1 MRILICNYEY
11 PPLGGG
17 GGVVTAL
24 LAQELTKR
32 HEVTVLTSQGL
43 GLPSDSIEEGVRVV
57 RAPVFFRKQKDSA
70 NVPSMLAF
78 IPMGIRLG
86 KRLLKEEKFDVI
98 NTHFA
103 LPSGPVGDALARSA
117 GIPNVL
123 SVHGG
128 DLYDPS
134 KLTSPHRHPLLRW
147 WIKRL
152 AHRADAVVGQSSNT
166 IENLRNY
173 FTPDVSSERIPL
185 GIKKPEVAPSPRSK
199 YGFREDE
206 VILTTLGRLV
216 ARKANDQLISMVAA
230 LKNEALR
237 LVIMGSGPQE
247 EFLKEE
253 AQKMG
258 VGSQVS
264 FMGFVDD
271 TEKFELLEMSD
282 IYVSTSQHEG
292 FGLVF
297 LEAMHCGL
305 PIVCYDH
312 GGQTD
317 FLRDDETGFV
327 VKLNDEAAFKERLRQ
342 LVDDVELRR
351 SLGDYNRQAVNDY
364 YIDNCARRYE
374 EVFEK
379 VVGSMIPQS
388 I

>member
-24 LAQELTKR
+24 LAQELTRR

-43 GLPSDSIEEGVRVV
+43 GLPAESIEEGVRVV
-57 RAPVFFRKQKDSA
+57 RTPVFFRKQKTSA

-78 IPMGIRLG
+78 IPMGIKRG

-134 KLTSPHRHPLLRW
+134 KFTSPHRHPLLRW
-147 WIKRL
+147 WIRRL
-152 AHRADAVVGQSSNT
+152 ALRADSVVGQSSNT
-166 IENLRNY
+166 IDNLRNY
-173 FTPDVSSERIPL
+173 FTSDVYPERIPL
-185 GIKKPEVAPSPRSK
+185 GIKKPEIAPSSRSK

-216 ARKANDQLISMVAA
+216 ARKANAQLISMLAA

-237 LVIMGSGPQE
+237 LVIMGSG
-247 EFLKEE
+247 
-253 AQKMG
+253 
-258 VGSQVS
+258 
-264 FMGFVDD
+264 
-271 TEKFELLEMSD
+271 
-282 IYVSTSQHEG
+282 
-292 FGLVF
+292 
-297 LEAMHCGL
+297 
-305 PIVCYDH
+305 
-312 GGQTD
+312 
-317 FLRDDETGFV
+317 
-327 VKLNDEAAFKERLRQ
+327 RQ
-342 LVDDVELRR
+342 
-351 SLGDYNRQAVNDY
+351 
-364 YIDNCARRYE
+364 
-374 EVFEK
+374 
-379 VVGSMIPQS
+379 QS
-388 I
+388 G

>member
-24 LAQELTKR
+24 LAEELARR

-43 GLPSDSIEEGVRVV
+43 GLPSESVEEGVRVV
-57 RAPVFFRKQKDSA
+57 RAPVFFRKQKAAA
-70 NVPSMLAF
+70 NLPSMLAF

-86 KRLLKEEKFDVI
+86 KRLLKKERFDVI

-103 LPSGPVGDALARSA
+103 LPAGPVGNALARSA
-117 GIPNVL
+117 GIPNIL
-123 SVHGG
+123 SVHRG

-134 KLTSPHRHPLLRW
+134 KFTSPHRHPLLRW

-152 AHRADAVVGQSSNT
+152 ARRADAVVGQSSNT
-166 IENLRNY
+166 IDNLRNY

-185 GIKKPEVAPSPRSK
+185 GIKKPEFSPSSRSK

-206 VILTTLGRLV
+206 VILATLGRLV
-216 ARKANDQLISMVAA
+216 TRKANEQLISMMAA

-247 EFLKEE
+247 EFLREE
-253 AQKMG
+253 AQRLG
-258 VGSQVS
+258 VSHRVS

-317 FLRDDETGFV
+317 FLRDDKTGFV
-327 VKLNDEAAFKERLRQ
+327 VKLNDEEAFKGRLRQ
-342 LVDDVELRR
+342 LIDNGEMR
-351 SLGDYNRQAVNDY
+351 SRLGDHNRQAVNDY
-364 YIDNCARRYE
+364 YIDNCARMYE
-374 EVFEK
+374 EVFEI
-379 VVGSMIPQS
+379 VVSSVIPQCL
-388 I
+388 